1 MIGDAGTVQILPDG
15 PVLVGVDGSPPA
27 RAALELGVQQ
37 ARRHGRPLRL
47 VHAFVW
53 PILGVPVGPSPLGPP
68 AGGLRAEAERVLA
81 EAREHARALAPD
93 LPVSGAVVDGT
104 AAAVLLAEAARA
116 ALTVVGDRG
125 LGGFASLLVGSVAA
139 QVAAHA
145 PGPVLVA
152 RGRPDPQGP
161 VLVGVDGS
169 EAAEWALAFAYV
181 EAAARGAELLAL
193 NTWYGRLPARTEER
207 LPLIYDASD
216 VQAERGRELN
226 AAVVRVRERLP
237 EVTGVTVRE
246 QVRFGRAARTL
257 VDASATAQLLVVGA
271 RGRGGFA
278 GLRLGSV
285 STAALHHAHCPV
297 AVVRRA
303 ERA

>member
-1 MIGDAGTVQILPDG
+1 M
-15 PVLVGVDGSPPA
+15 LVGVDGSRPA
-27 RAALELGVQQ
+27 QAALELGARE
-37 ARRHGRPLRL
+37 ARRHDRPLRL

-68 AGGLRAEAERVLA
+68 EGGLRAEAERVLA
-81 EAREHARALAPD
+81 DARDHVSTLDPD
-93 LPVSGAVVDGT
+93 LPVTGAVVDGT
-104 AAAVLLAEAARA
+104 PAAVLLAEAGRA
-116 ALTVVGDRG
+116 AMTVVGDRG
-125 LGGFASLLVGSVAA
+125 LGGFTGLLVGSVAA

-152 RGRPDPQGP
+152 RGRPDPAGP

-169 EAAEWALAFAYV
+169 EASGRALEFAYA
-181 EAAARGAELLAL
+181 EAAARGTELLAL
-193 NTWYGRLPARTEER
+193 NTWYGRLPARTEQR

-216 VQAERGRELN
+216 VQAERARELH
-226 AAVVRVRERLP
+226 AAVAKARRRLP

-246 QVRFGRAARTL
+246 EVRFGRAARTL

-271 RGRGGFA
+271 RGRGGFR

-285 STAALHHAHCPV
+285 SHAVLHHAHCPV
-297 AVVRRA
+297 AVVRPA
-303 ERA
+303 GQA